1 MKPNISLCLDK
12 NNLHHAYL
20 IEGARDALLPEVLSF
35 LESIDVKTSGNP
47 DFYNIFIDSVKMKD
61 TEYLR
66 SLMSQKIFNEE
77 ANAKKIFILSLNN
90 FLIDAQNSLL
100 KVFEEPTPNT
110 HFFIITPDVSIFLP
124 TVISR
129 FQVISTKGGNKE
141 DLKIAESFIAMKLSA
156 RLEFLKDFLKDKDE
170 EEEGIIEDST
180 RAKANHFLDAV
191 ENVLHT
197 KMLKTPFDADIFDH
211 IFKVRQFLRQP
222 GSSTKMLLESVALL
236 VPNF

>member
-1 MKPNISLCLDK
+1 MNSNLSLYLDK

-20 IEGARDALLPEVLSF
+20 IEGARDTLLPEVFSF

-77 ANAKKIFILSLNN
+77 ATAKKIFILSLNN
-90 FLIDAQNSLL
+90 FLVDAQNSLL

-110 HFFIITPDVSIFLP
+110 HFFVIAPDISIFLP

-129 FQVISTKGGNKE
+129 FQVISTKGENKE
-141 DLKIAESFIAMKLSA
+141 DLKNAESFIEMKLSA
-156 RLEFLKDFLKDKDE
+156 RIDFLKEFLKDKDE
-170 EEEGIIEDST
+170 ENEEMSMEDST
-180 RAKANHFLDAV
+180 RAKANRFLDAV
-191 ENVLHT
+191 ETVLHN
-197 KMLKTPFDADIFDH
+197 KDVSSINPAIFDH

-222 GSSTKMLLESVALL
+222 GSSSKTLLESVALI
-236 VPNF
+236 V